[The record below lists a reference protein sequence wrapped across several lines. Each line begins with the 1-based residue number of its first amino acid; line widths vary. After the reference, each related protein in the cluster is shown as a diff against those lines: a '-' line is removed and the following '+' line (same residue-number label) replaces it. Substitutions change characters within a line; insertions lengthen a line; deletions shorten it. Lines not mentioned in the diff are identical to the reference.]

1 MQRLTVEGLSAG
13 YGGNSVLSDISFRLE
28 EGGICAMIGPNGA
41 GKSTLLRAIL
51 NLGTLMSGRVT
62 IAGADSRTLTRLE
75 MARLTSFLPQEY
87 NHGSRL
93 TVRETVLLGRHP
105 HRQPWS
111 TDSAVDLG
119 IAEECMD
126 LTGVAGLAG
135 RPFCELSGGERRLV
149 MLASALAQKPVL
161 LLLDEPAASLDFRHQ
176 IEVWKLLG
184 RLGRMGV
191 SVLAS
196 THEIGIAGRFATS
209 VLAVAGGG
217 SRAFGPPSS
226 VCTGEILSDVFG
238 VDLAVSQDGYGG
250 FSVVPLLVG
259 EA

>member
-1 MQRLTVEGLSAG
+1 MQLLTVEGLSAG
-13 YGGNSVLSDISFRLE
+13 YCGSAVLSGISFNLE
-28 EGGICAMIGPNGA
+28 EGDICAVIGPNGA

-51 NLGTLMSGRVT
+51 NLGTLLSGRVA
-62 IAGADSRTLTRLE
+62 IAGRDSKLLSRPE
-75 MARLTSFLPQEY
+75 MARLVSFLPQEY

-93 TVRETVLLGRHP
+93 TALETVLLGRHP

-111 TDSAVDLG
+111 GDSEADLG
-119 IAEECMD
+119 IAKECMD

-149 MLASALAQKPVL
+149 MLASALAQKPLL

-176 IEVWKLLG
+176 IDVWKLLG
-184 RLGRMGV
+184 RLGAMGV

-196 THEIGIAGRFATS
+196 THEIGTASRFATRM
-209 VLAVAGGG
+209 LAVADGGF
-217 SRAFGPPSS
+217 RAFGTPPS
-226 VCTGEILSDVFG
+226 VCTGEILRDVFG

-250 FSVVPLLVG
+250 FSVVPLLGGG
-259 EA
+259 E

>member
-1 MQRLTVEGLSAG
+1 MSAG
-13 YGGNSVLSDISFRLE
+13 YGGSAVLSGVSFCLE
-28 EGGICAMIGPNGA
+28 EGDICAMIGPNGA

-51 NLGTLMSGRVT
+51 GLGTLLSGRVA
-62 IAGADSRTLTRLE
+62 IAGRDSKALSRPE
-75 MARLTSFLPQEY
+75 MARLASFLPQEY

-93 TVRETVLLGRHP
+93 TVLETVLLGRHP

-111 TDSAVDLG
+111 GDSDLDLG
-119 IAEECMD
+119 IAMECME
-126 LTGVAGLAG
+126 LTGIARLAG

-176 IEVWKLLG
+176 IDVWKLLG
-184 RLGRMGV
+184 RLGSMGV

-196 THEIGIAGRFATS
+196 THEIGIASRFATRM
-209 VLAVAGGG
+209 LAIAGGG
-217 SRAFGPPSS
+217 SRAFGPPPS
-226 VCTGEILSDVFG
+226 VCTGEVLGDVFG
-238 VDLAVSQDGYGG
+238 VELAVSQDGFGG
-250 FSVVPLLVG
+250 FSVVPILGG